1 MRCTAA
7 SEVLIRGS
15 CLLRIAIHGIVSCLA
30 ILHCPKQMENK
41 LDDFVAGVEA
51 TFGQL
56 VGSREELSSFLR
68 AAEDFYLDFI
78 GASRPSTSTACQG
91 QLPFWRYL
99 IYYATLT
106 LDHAAESASDEEQD
120 KYKDLAS
127 ELSSCWPLL
136 SVLVPQQYSFNDLHP
151 DSQPSP
157 QNLPDQPK
165 KLGSPHRTTTIDLS
179 PPRDTEISGQTQN
192 AAYVARYGPTRPHL
206 PRHPSVMRA

>member
-1 MRCTAA
+1 
-7 SEVLIRGS
+7 
-15 CLLRIAIHGIVSCLA
+15 
-30 ILHCPKQMENK
+30 MENK
-41 LDDFVAGVEA
+41 VDDFVAGVEA

-56 VGSREELSSFLR
+56 ARRPEELSGFLR

-78 GASRPSTSTACQG
+78 RAPRPSTSTQSHP

-106 LDHAAESASDEEQD
+106 LDRAAESASDEEQD
-120 KYKDLAS
+120 KYTDLAS

-136 SVLVPQQYSFNDLHP
+136 SVLVPQQYSFNDLQL

-179 PPRDTEISGQTQN
+179 PPRDTEIPGETEYG
-192 AAYVARYGPTRPHL
+192 AYIARHGPTRPHL